1 MQLAALETAQSID
14 DMDIPG
20 FGLRPLKG
28 RRAGT
33 WSISVSRNWRITVR
47 FDHGD
52 IYDVDYEDY
61 H

>member
-20 FGLRPLKG
+20 FRLHPLKG

-33 WSISVSRNWRITVR
+33 WSISVSRNWRIMFR